1 MTPPLILI
9 SDHTSPPAITLL
21 YLSGTNNISF
31 PSVYKSVKSLLTHP
45 TCTHRRSKDTWPC
58 PTCETAFTTAY
69 WSCAAT
75 LLDYFA
81 DFFAKDTSVM
91 QAVWFHLLDIWQECA
106 THLPYEAVLEDVA
119 ENKGGP
125 VWGADV
131 ARIFEKDVRDTVE
144 IFEITIWGRRKYAA
158 FAVEVGESAIYD
170 PRGEAYCPVGEYE
183 TGPWVSGVKPWGQY
197 LGGGGMGVAASEPD
211 QTSDA
216 DAGGEGEGKAVRFM
230 PMPGIGIIQT
240 HTERARTLATK
251 LFSTQDPDNLTE
263 SLNGFDQH
271 TIHVPV
277 SKDDTATH
285 TSPLSGQVLKYTLLN
300 GAPPIMR
307 YPGLGDPSMLVQNP
321 DWNLLDECVASCK
334 GTRAYAPQSGEEDEE
349 EEEVE
354 EDEDDME
361 GSESSEDE
369 VVFDVWTV
377 VETGGSEG
385 GEKKVGRLDD
395 MFDEWCGLD
404 EF

>member
-1 MTPPLILI
+1 
-9 SDHTSPPAITLL
+9 
-21 YLSGTNNISF
+21 
-31 PSVYKSVKSLLTHP
+31 
-45 TCTHRRSKDTWPC
+45 
-58 PTCETAFTTAY
+58 
-69 WSCAAT
+69 
-75 LLDYFA
+75 
-81 DFFAKDTSVM
+81 
-91 QAVWFHLLDIWQECA
+91 
-106 THLPYEAVLEDVA
+106 
-119 ENKGGP
+119 
-125 VWGADV
+125 
-131 ARIFEKDVRDTVE
+131 
-144 IFEITIWGRRKYAA
+144 
-158 FAVEVGESAIYD
+158 
-170 PRGEAYCPVGEYE
+170 
-183 TGPWVSGVKPWGQY
+183 
-197 LGGGGMGVAASEPD
+197 MGVAASEPD